1 MLEPVLGSW
10 EGWSRVLVGVRVDG
24 RDAGRRGA
32 MNAYKADN
40 GMIVTEMTVDEAV
53 AMAQMMA
60 GVLGISDEDLEATI
74 KELEA

>member
-1 MLEPVLGSW
+1 
-10 EGWSRVLVGVRVDG
+10 
-24 RDAGRRGA
+24 